1 VKIWAPLCFLEMGLM
16 GRMGPMGRVAGWVGR
31 LGTMAQEGDRVEGNG
46 DGELA
51 IDTES
56 GLFQGDAPQLSAG
69 GDEQRF

>member
-1 VKIWAPLCFLEMGLM
+1 
-16 GRMGPMGRVAGWVGR
+16 MGRVAGWVGR

-56 GLFQGDAPQLSAG
+56 GLFQGDAPQFSAG
-69 GDEQRF
+69 GDE